1 MWHQG
6 RSFQS
11 YICDKMEVK
20 DRSHHYHT
28 PDAAHH
34 QHHRTPC
41 AYLLDHSRISSLPL
55 SLSLNHASIFALQT
69 HKETHYHPRLGSIL
83 TWMENTMM
91 GPYHWDSANHL
102 DGNSALSMP
111 TPVTAW
117 VYPACCWAGIPP
129 VYFASSK
136 NAQAAALTSHWNLR
150 RCSVHSHRRTHAH
163 WHVSCIIT
171 HAANGPCTGLMKHEK
186 WQLRW
191 MSVRFFFSAGAN
203 KKKSV
208 AGEPYR
214 GKKDSRSCSKIC
226 PLKLFSLVISELSWK
241 QKHI

>member
-1 MWHQG
+1 
-6 RSFQS
+6 
-11 YICDKMEVK
+11 
-20 DRSHHYHT
+20 
-28 PDAAHH
+28 
-34 QHHRTPC
+34 
-41 AYLLDHSRISSLPL
+41 
-55 SLSLNHASIFALQT
+55 
-69 HKETHYHPRLGSIL
+69 
-83 TWMENTMM
+83 MENTMM

-117 VYPACCWAGIPP
+117 VYPACRWAGIPP
-129 VYFASSK
+129 VHFASSK
-136 NAQAAALTSHWNLR
+136 NAQAAAFTSHWNLR

-203 KKKSV
+203 KKK
-208 AGEPYR
+208 
-214 GKKDSRSCSKIC
+214 KKYFIRYDYSDKRFQSPFFWNSSSQIC
-226 PLKLFSLVISELSWK
+226 GWRTLQRKKRFKELLKNMSTKAF
-241 QKHI
+241 